1 MNERVSDDN
10 CESAFKFLFRND
22 CVKGRKI
29 KGLDA
34 CGMVEIWRLK
44 MF

>member
-1 MNERVSDDN
+1 MNIRVPDDS
-10 CESAFKFLFRND
+10 CESAFKFLLRND
-22 CVKGRKI
+22 CVKGKKI

-34 CGMVEIWRLK
+34 CDMVELWRLK